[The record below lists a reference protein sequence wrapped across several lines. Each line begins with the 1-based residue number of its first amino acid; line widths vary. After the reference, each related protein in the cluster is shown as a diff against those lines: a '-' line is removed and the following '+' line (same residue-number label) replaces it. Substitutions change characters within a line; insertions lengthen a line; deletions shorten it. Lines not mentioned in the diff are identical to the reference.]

1 MYDFNDISM
10 SRCRCS
16 KCEAIF
22 GLIKLHLQLLQLFF
36 VVVFQACNRHTK
48 QKKVVPIFNSRS
60 VKEFLSYRSCLVKW
74 LTLEN
79 SEHASYEAKRSL
91 SLWSSMRFE
100 IIEVVLRVSIIYSF
114 IINLLIYLHSPF
126 FYLVCNL
133 LFVVVFL
140 NLIWHVVIRSLG
152 M

>member
-1 MYDFNDISM
+1 MFKM
-10 SRCRCS
+10 CRCS

-22 GLIKLHLQLLQLFF
+22 CLRKLHLQLLQLFF
-36 VVVFQACNRHTK
+36 VVVVFQACNRHTK

-60 VKEFLSYRSCLVKW
+60 VKEFLSYRSCLIVKW

-100 IIEVVLRVSIIYSF
+100 IIEVVLREFQLF
-114 IINLLIYLHSPF
+114 IHL
-126 FYLVCNL
+126 
-133 LFVVVFL
+133 
-140 NLIWHVVIRSLG
+140 
-152 M
+152 